1 MSTTNY
7 FALTSKL
14 ANFSTIMRKKVYKTK
29 TLSAQVAVSK
39 SESGMDY
46 VQVLPDN
53 PRVGLVEPFHG
64 TGYGQM
70 LSNGSFDF
78 IRKPRVRRKPEL
90 KKDYMSLS
98 FGADGNDRVIFVVP
112 SEMRAELPQILRK
125 GVKAVIK
132 YLIEKGYSL

>member
-1 MSTTNY
+1 MT
-7 FALTSKL
+7 
-14 ANFSTIMRKKVYKTK
+14 KKNYKTT

-64 TGYGQM
+64 SGYGQM

-78 IRKPRVRRKPEL
+78 IRKHRVRRKPEL
-90 KKDYMSLS
+90 KKDYVSLS
-98 FGADGNDRVIFVVP
+98 FCADGFDRVVFVVP
-112 SEMRAELPQILRK
+112 SEMRAELPQILGK